1 MEHVV
6 VEGGVPLGI
15 AKERVKLAQGWVCP
29 LVAPGEPPILEVD
42 FFKLTTI
49 ESCTEP
55 VDSTGVNVPLV
66 FIPCPINLVEIPG
79 GDPSHPNGW
88 LLANELGKEHIFER
102 VVVGP

>member
-6 VEGGVPLGI
+6 VEGGVPVRI
-15 AKERVKLAQGWVCP
+15 AKEGVKLAQGWVCP

-55 VDSTGVNVPLV
+55 VDLTGVNVPL
-66 FIPCPINLVEIPG
+66 FL
-79 GDPSHPNGW
+79 S
-88 LLANELGKEHIFER
+88 LAR
-102 VVVGP
+102 